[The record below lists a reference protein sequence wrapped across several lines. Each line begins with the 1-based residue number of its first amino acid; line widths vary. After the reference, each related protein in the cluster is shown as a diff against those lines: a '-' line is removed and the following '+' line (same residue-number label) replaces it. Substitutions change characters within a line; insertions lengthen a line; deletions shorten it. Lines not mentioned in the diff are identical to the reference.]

1 MSTQYFNQVNRRK
14 VNGPSAA
21 VLKFNE
27 QEDKAPRVVAQG
39 RGYVAMKIIEMAR
52 EHNIH
57 LQEDPSLVE
66 NLLDI
71 DLGDS
76 IPPQLY
82 AVIAEILVLIREMD
96 SKY

>member
-1 MSTQYFNQVNRRK
+1 MNTQYFNAIKRRQI
-14 VNGPSAA
+14 NGPSAA
-21 VLKFNE
+21 VVKFNE
-27 QEDKAPRVVAQG
+27 QEDRAPRVVAQG
-39 RGYVAMKIIEMAR
+39 RGHVAMKIIEMAR

-57 LQEDPSLVE
+57 LQEDPDLVE

-82 AVIAEILVLIREMD
+82 AVMAEILILIKEID
-96 SKY
+96 DQY